1 MPHDTLFIVN
11 PVANLRRAWP
21 VASNIRRLADEY
33 GGADW
38 AGTVYQG
45 HAAEIAEQAAR
56 QGYKRVVATGGD
68 GTIHEVINGLMAVE
82 PEKRPLLGIVPVG
95 SGNDF
100 AGTMKIPR
108 NSEDALRNVFNG
120 TPKYID
126 VACMRDDSGRK
137 EYWVNTLGMG
147 FDAIVNYHSHNVPVF
162 QGFMIYFLAV
172 FRTMVENYNPFT
184 IKGTMDGEPYE
195 KATLMFTV
203 CNGRREGGGFLL
215 APDAELDDGIL
226 NYTVANVIPRWKML
240 SAIPHF
246 IDGTHDKLNY
256 IQTGKLKNLEIQSD
270 KPLWIH
276 ADGETL
282 AAFSSKVTQLTL
294 EVVPNAIQ
302 IIL

>member
-1 MPHDTLFIVN
+1 MRHDTLFIFN
-11 PVANLRRAWP
+11 PIANLGRAWP
-21 VASNIRRLADEY
+21 VASNIRRVADEL

-38 AGTVYQG
+38 SGTVYPG
-45 HAAEIAEQAAR
+45 HAAEIAENAAR

-68 GTIHEVINGLMAVE
+68 GTIHEVINGLMSVE
-82 PEKRPLLGIVPVG
+82 PEKRPLMGIVPVG

-100 AGTMKIPR
+100 AGTLKIPR
-108 NSEDALRNVFNG
+108 DPEEALRKVFSG
-120 TPKYID
+120 TPKSFD
-126 VACMRDDSGRK
+126 VAFMQDDTGRK
-137 EYWVNTLGMG
+137 EYWMNTLGIG

-172 FRTMVENYNPFT
+172 FRTMVENYNPFK
-184 IKGTMDGEPYE
+184 INGTMDGAPYE
-195 KATLMFTV
+195 KETLMFTV

-215 APDAELDDGIL
+215 APNAEMDDGIL

-246 IDGTHDKLNY
+246 INGTHNKLDY
-256 IQTGKLKNLEIQSD
+256 IQTGTLKKLEVTSN

-276 ADGETL
+276 ADGETF
-282 AAFSSKVTQLTL
+282 AAFSSKVMGLTL

>member
-1 MPHDTLFIVN
+1 MRHDTLFIVN

-38 AGTVYQG
+38 TGTVYQG
-45 HAAEIAEQAAR
+45 HAAELAENAAR
-56 QGYKRVVATGGD
+56 EGYKRVVATGGD
-68 GTIHEVINGLMAVE
+68 GTIHEVINGLMAVDAD
-82 PEKRPLLGIVPVG
+82 KRPLLGVVPVG

-108 NSEDALRNVFNG
+108 DSEEALRKVFTG
-120 TPKYID
+120 SPRPID
-126 VACMRDDSGRK
+126 VAFMQDDTGRR
-137 EYWVNTLGMG
+137 EYWMNTLGMG

-172 FRTMVENYNPFT
+172 FRTMVENYNPFK
-184 IKGTMDGEPYE
+184 IQGTMDGAHYE
-195 KATLMFTV
+195 KETLMFTV

-215 APDAELDDGIL
+215 APDALQDDGIL

-246 IDGTHDKLNY
+246 INGTHNTLDY
-256 IQTGKLKNLEIQSD
+256 IQTGQLKKLAFKSN

-276 ADGETL
+276 ADGETF
-282 AAFSSKVTQLTL
+282 AAFSSQVMELTL

>member
-1 MPHDTLFIVN
+1 MRHETLFIFN
-11 PVANLRRAWP
+11 PIANMGRAWP
-21 VASNIRRLADEY
+21 VAAGIRRFADEM

-38 AGTVYQG
+38 AGTVYPG
-45 HAAEIAEQAAR
+45 HAIEIAAQAAAR
-56 QGYKRVVATGGD
+56 GYKRVVATGGD
-68 GTIHEVINGLMAVE
+68 GTVHEVINGLMSIE

-108 NSEDALRNVFNG
+108 NSEEALRKVYSG
-120 TPKYID
+120 TPTSID
-126 VACMRDDSGRK
+126 VAYLQDESGRK
-137 EYWVNTLGMG
+137 EYWMNTLGMG
-147 FDAIVNYHSHNVPVF
+147 FDAVVNYHSHNVPFF

-172 FRTMVENYNPFT
+172 FRTMVENYYPFT

-195 KATLMFTV
+195 KETLMFTV

-215 APDAELDDGIL
+215 APDALQNDGVL
-226 NYTVANVIPRWKML
+226 NFTVANVIPRWKML

-246 IDGTHDKLNY
+246 INGTHNKLNY
-256 IQTGKLKNLEIQSD
+256 IQTGTLKKLEVKSN

-276 ADGETL
+276 ADGETF
-282 AAFSSKVTQLTL
+282 AGKSSNVTELTL
-294 EVVPNAIQ
+294 EIVPNAIQ

>member
-1 MPHDTLFIVN
+1 MRHDTLFIVN

-21 VASNIRRLADEY
+21 VASNIRRLADEF

-45 HAAEIAEQAAR
+45 HAAEIAEQAA
-56 QGYKRVVATGGD
+56 QLGYKRVVATGGD

-82 PEKRPLLGIVPVG
+82 AEKRPLLGVVPVG

-100 AGTMKIPR
+100 AGTMKISR
-108 NSEDALRNVFNG
+108 NSEEALRKVFNG
-120 TPKYID
+120 TPKSID
-126 VACMRDDSGRK
+126 VACMQDDSGRK

-172 FRTMVENYNPFT
+172 FRTMVENYSPFT

-246 IDGTHDKLNY
+246 INGTHNTLSY
-256 IQTGKLKNLEIQSD
+256 IQTGKLKKLEISSD